1 MSQGNLVTQGEN
13 VHLALS
19 STAGATTSVLL
30 GIFDANLAPRA
41 LASFERLII
50 DDLQGNISTG
60 TADILAAPAGTNA
73 ATSATLIASFNT
85 AVGLDFTGKEGI
97 SLPVGV
103 TPSVL
108 PSSGTAVLRISG
120 NGRIV
125 EGTTQGVRP
134 NWRESTNSRGL

>member
-1 MSQGNLVTQGEN
+1 MSHLVTQGEN

-19 STAGATTSVLL
+19 STAAGSTSVAL
-30 GIFDANLAPRA
+30 GIFDANLAPRT
-41 LASFERLII
+41 LASFERLVI

-60 TADILAAPAGTNA
+60 SADVLAAAAGATA
-73 ATSATLIASFNT
+73 AASSTLIASFNT

-97 SLPVGV
+97 SIPVGV

-108 PSSGTAVLRISG
+108 PSSSTAVLRISG

-134 NWRESTNSRGL
+134 NWKESTNSRGL